1 VSLFKVISLGHKLL
15 QRITVCVVG
24 LAAML
29 GIGSAASMTVSML
42 LSIAVYALAFGW
54 KFALGFVILLFVH
67 ELGHLVASKVV
78 GLKSSNPVF
87 IPFLGA
93 VIRIQDPKNAKME
106 ANVAIGGP
114 AMGTL
119 SALIC
124 LAFYLWTGD
133 KLLLVL
139 SYVGCLLNL
148 FNLIPCAPLDGG
160 RIAAAI
166 SQHMWWLGTI
176 ATGVLFLATSNI
188 FLLIVLVFSLIR
200 LWVGETNIDPRY
212 YQISM
217 RQRVK
222 VAWWYFGLL
231 FVLGTLALY
240 LVDIVA

>member
-1 VSLFKVISLGHKLL
+1 MGLFKVIGLGQKLL
-15 QRITVCVVG
+15 QRVTVCVVG

-29 GIGSAASMTVSML
+29 GVGSAASMTVSML
-42 LSIAVYALAFGW
+42 VSVAVYAVAFGW
-54 KFALGFVILLFVH
+54 KFALGFVILLFIH
-67 ELGHLVASKVV
+67 EFGHLLASRVV
-78 GLKSSNPVF
+78 GLQSSNPVF

-93 VIRIQDPKNAKME
+93 VIKIQDPKNAKME

-114 AMGTL
+114 ALGTI
-119 SALIC
+119 SALVC

-133 KLLLVL
+133 KLMLVL
-139 SYVGCLLNL
+139 SYVACLLNL
-148 FNLIPCAPLDGG
+148 FNLIPCSPLDGG

-166 SQHMWWLGTI
+166 SPHMWWLGTI
-176 ATGVLFLATSNI
+176 ATGFLFLATSNI

-200 LWVGETNIDPRY
+200 LWAGTSDVDPQY

-217 RQRVK
+217 RQRVR